1 VNQFQLW
8 PIRPRPQPDELLSSW
23 LRRIA
28 LAHTP
33 KVHSFCHAVWPGLQI
48 WNRDTDASAPAIL
61 TSVLAERTG
70 VPAPDVEATTLRSFT
85 GVLFEDLGSGSGHTD
100 WILPIGIYHRTRR
113 RPGLQWCPMCLA
125 ADEEPYYRRRWRL
138 ALASTCPRH
147 GVVLADRCHDCGRPA
162 SPHRGQDPLCD
173 ACHADRRECPVEL
186 ADSQALQFEHRLA
199 ELLSADARPW
209 TQLEALHP
217 LSLFGVVRQVMTV
230 VGTGERSQGLRE
242 EIARHWGGDPAPP
255 AEKQLEFMVTADRH
269 RISALSARLMRGW
282 PWLFVAHCADAGV
295 WKSWA
300 FGERRYGRS
309 PFAYADPVIRFLT
322 AA

>member
-1 VNQFQLW
+1 MSQFQLW

-48 WNRDTDASAPAIL
+48 WNRDIDASAPAIL

-70 VPAPDVEATTLRSFT
+70 VLAPAVEATTLRPFT

-113 RPGLQWCPMCLA
+113 RPGLQWCPMCLS

-147 GVVLADRCHDCGRPA
+147 GIVLADRCHGCSRPA

-173 ACHADRRECPVEL
+173 VCQADRRECPVEL

-199 ELLSADARPW
+199 ELFSPDARPW

-217 LSLFGVVRQVMTV
+217 LSFFGVVRQVMTV
-230 VGTGERSQGLRE
+230 VGTGERSQGLRD

-255 AEKQLEFMVTADRH
+255 SEKQLEFMVTVDRH